1 MKRAFATKNLPSASG
16 KVAYCGPDQFADP
29 QKYPKPDKFPEKFQI
44 DGFVVCVDMSLN
56 FATVSL
62 ETQKIFDKLMSEA
75 LTSKKPV
82 VIAATKCDKLVPA
95 TMEKIHGLVS
105 KSKRQIP
112 VVETSSVE
120 NVNTE
125 LVFYLVADLIAK
137 VKFKTKHL
145 SYVDAEK
152 VVKQRKDHLA
162 EELHQLLKEK
172 VTDCLLLPQQA
183 IEAISFEPVYLSYVT
198 MCGSTAASTLTR
210 KHLRKIHLAQE
221 EKKKAEFLEY
231 LPYCLDQLVPEI
243 DPSANRDDLLKT
255 VRASKD
261 FSKYLVSL
269 DNGVEWQFSPVMTCS
284 DKIIPFQFLET
295 DPEGIQLLKEHL
307 VVAQA
312 QSRHN
317 AAMEKI
323 RHVLET
329 TPQLKPGEYD
339 TVGTYS
345 DSLLQTTVSPSAWH
359 SAYNTAHA

>member
-29 QKYPKPDKFPEKFQI
+29 QKYPNPDKFPEKFQI

-62 ETQKIFDKLMSEA
+62 ETQKVFDKLMSEA
-75 LTSKKPV
+75 LASKKPV

-125 LVFYLVADLIAK
+125 LVFYLLADLIAK

-152 VVKQRKDHLA
+152 VVKQRKDHAA

-172 VTDCLLLPQQA
+172 VKMKDCQWSQQQA
-183 IEAISFEPVYLSYVT
+183 IEIISSEPVYLSYVT
-198 MCGSTAASTLTR
+198 LCGSTTASNLTR
-210 KHLRKIHLAQE
+210 KHLRNIRLAQE

-231 LPYCLDQLVPEI
+231 LPFCLDQLVPEI
-243 DPSANRDDLLKT
+243 DASANRDDLLKT
-255 VRASKD
+255 VQASKD
-261 FSKYLVSL
+261 FSKYFVSL
-269 DNGVEWQFSPVMTCS
+269 DNGVEWQFSPVLTCS

-295 DPEGIQLLKEHL
+295 DPEALQLLKEHL

-323 RHVLET
+323 RHALET

-339 TVGTYS
+339 TVCTYS
-345 DSLLQTTVSPSAWH
+345 DNLL
-359 SAYNTAHA
+359 